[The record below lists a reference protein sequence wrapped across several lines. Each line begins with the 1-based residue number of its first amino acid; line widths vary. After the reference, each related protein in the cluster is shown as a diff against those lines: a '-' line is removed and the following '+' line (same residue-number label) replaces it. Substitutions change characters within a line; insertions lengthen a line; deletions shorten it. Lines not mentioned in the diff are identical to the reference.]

1 MVDSI
6 NASSGSLNIQEIL
19 GNTIRRK
26 EDQAQETMP
35 LPIDQMSLSSIAQV
49 VEAAK
54 EGGASQ
60 DELEEFRV
68 KIMESVQNGTFDAE
82 TLAKEAP
89 TAMKEAAEELG
100 IDLTSALE
108 GMASDIQTR
117 GAYPPPPPP
126 PAEEEDDE
134 EDDTTT
140 QETLMNL
147 VNTARASGAS
157 EEELE
162 AFRVKIMEAIEN
174 GTFDAEALAL
184 QAPDSLKA
192 AAEKEGVELSSALL
206 AMTE

>member
-19 GNTIRRK
+19 GNTMRRK
-26 EDQAQETMP
+26 EDQTQETMP

-54 EGGASQ
+54 EAGASQ

-68 KIMESVQNGTFDAE
+68 KIMEAVQNGTFDAE

-89 TAMKEAAEELG
+89 TAMKDAAEELG

-126 PAEEEDDE
+126 AEEEDDE
-134 EDDTTT
+134 DDDTTT
-140 QETLMNL
+140 RETLKKL
-147 VNTARASGAS
+147 VDAARASGAS

-184 QAPDSLKA
+184 QAPDALKA

>member
-19 GNTIRRK
+19 GNTVRRK

-54 EGGASQ
+54 EAGASQ

-68 KIMESVQNGTFDAE
+68 KIMEAVQNGTFDAE

-89 TAMKEAAEELG
+89 TAMKDAAEELG

-117 GAYPPPPPP
+117 GAYPPPPP
-126 PAEEEDDE
+126 AEEDDDD
-134 EDDTTT
+134 DDTTT
-140 QETLMNL
+140 QETLKKL
-147 VNTARASGAS
+147 VDAARASGAS

-162 AFRVKIMEAIEN
+162 AFRVKIKEAIEN
-174 GTFDAEALAL
+174 GTFDTEALAL
-184 QAPDSLKA
+184 QAPDALKA

>member
-19 GNTIRRK
+19 GNTMRRK
-26 EDQAQETMP
+26 EDQTQEMMP

-54 EGGASQ
+54 EAGASQ

-68 KIMESVQNGTFDAE
+68 KIMEAVQNGTFDAE

-126 PAEEEDDE
+126 AEEEDDDD
-134 EDDTTT
+134 DDTTT
-140 QETLMNL
+140 QETLKKL
-147 VNTARASGAS
+147 VDAARASGAS

-184 QAPDSLKA
+184 QAPDALKA